1 MSLHVHSTWEWLTSS
16 PLFGITLTLAAYAGA
31 RWVFER
37 TGRHP
42 STQPVLIAIVTI
54 AVVLKATGTSYADYL
69 TGASAIGFWLG
80 PATVALALPLHREW
94 ARVRRAAVPIA
105 VGVVVGALVSVV
117 SVVLTTRW
125 LGGSEVL
132 QRTMAPKAATTPVSI
147 AVSEQIGG
155 LPSLTAVVTIL
166 AGIVGA
172 VVGPWLLTLVGVRD
186 PRARGLALGA
196 VSHGIGTSRALH
208 ESPTEGAF
216 SGLSMALSALAT
228 SVVVPVVVGW
238 L

>member
-1 MSLHVHSTWEWLTSS
+1 MEALGPLSDEAAGRILTARSLTRDRIDSVVAWAQGS
-16 PLFGITLTLAAYAGA
+16 PLALTVATSAPKGQLHEPGSTALEQRLTAWLAGHPFLDVSQEVIEVAALARSVDARLLAAALPGRNTREAFA
-31 RWVFER
+31 R
-37 TGRHP
+37 
-42 STQPVLIAIVTI
+42 L
-54 AVVLKATGTSYADYL
+54 
-69 TGASAIGFWLG
+69 
-80 PATVALALPLHREW
+80 VALP
-94 ARVRRAAVPIA
+94 
-105 VGVVVGALVSVV
+105 
-117 SVVLTTRW
+117 
-125 LGGSEVL
+125 
-132 QRTMAPKAATTPVSI
+132 
-147 AVSEQIGG
+147 VSEQIGG

-172 VVGPWLLTLVGVRD
+172 VIGPWLLTLVGVRD